1 VKRAVLARLGAV
13 LGACLTVTAPSF
25 GAVTFELVNA
35 DAPGEGLNDPTPV
48 LPEGGNPATTVG
60 EARRRVLA
68 QVFSQVGCHLDSVVP
83 VKVSVHFDP
92 LLCTIDSA
100 VLANAGPWQ
109 ASRNFPGAPLSN
121 TFYPV
126 ALANAR
132 AGVDLDAA
140 NPDVF
145 MNFNAGLG
153 GSNCVPG
160 AGWYYGIDGN
170 ASPLDF
176 DMFTLAM
183 HELMHGLGFLTFENV
198 STGEK
203 LFGSNDAYIVNLQ
216 VVNGVP
222 SSYVAMTDAQR
233 ATANR
238 SEPNLRWAG
247 ANLVAAYGA
256 PSALFAPSTLI
267 DGSSVNHLSRS
278 QFPTELMSPYYLGPQ
293 HELGR
298 TLPILADEGW
308 GVHTQ
313 CVPSAPAPALPFW
326 GVALLGGMLMA
337 GAVGAQRRRS

>member
-1 VKRAVLARLGAV
+1 LKRAVLARLCAVVGAW
-13 LGACLTVTAPSF
+13 LTVAAPSF
-25 GAVTFELVNA
+25 GAATFELVNA
-35 DAPGEGLNDPTPV
+35 DSPGEGLNDPTPA

-68 QVFSQVGCHLDSVVP
+68 QVFSQVGCHLDSAVP
-83 VKVSVHFDP
+83 IKVSVHFDP

-140 NPDVF
+140 
-145 MNFNAGLG
+145 
-153 GSNCVPG
+153 
-160 AGWYYGIDGN
+160 
-170 ASPLDF
+170 
-176 DMFTLAM
+176 
-183 HELMHGLGFLTFENV
+183 NV

-278 QFPTELMSPYYLGPQ
+278 QFPNELMSPYYLGPQ
-293 HELGR
+293 HDDGRGRRGSATALVLIACEGGRAIREL
-298 TLPILADEGW
+298 
-308 GVHTQ
+308 
-313 CVPSAPAPALPFW
+313 
-326 GVALLGGMLMA
+326 
-337 GAVGAQRRRS
+337 